1 MDVAVGIGV
10 GMGGMIRNLRMAPQK
25 GYWGL
30 NVGVLIS
37 VSDNRILR
45 NK

>member
-1 MDVAVGIGV
+1 MDVAVGIEV
-10 GMGGMIRNLRMAPQK
+10 GIEGMIRNLRMAPQK
-25 GYWGL
+25 GDWGL

-37 VSDNRILR
+37 VSNNRMLR